1 MNYNENKIR
10 VDWYERPE
18 IREVILGK
26 PSELED
32 QLEFLKLIHTRCDEL
47 ESYWTL
53 IREDQPHLEIIKSYL
68 DEIEWY
74 NDEHQKLIKWL
85 FPIISNERDKFFALY
100 RFYFWMKD
108 FDNDQM
114 FAYLT
119 MVSKQ
124 PGLTRI
130 GEKIADSP
138 QILTDPQAVVAQHIL
153 LGYKQNEISK
163 ILGITPQAVN
173 DHLKRVSPKASK
185 V

>member
-1 MNYNENKIR
+1 MNYNKKNIR
-10 VDWYERPE
+10 IDWYERPE

-26 PSELED
+26 PSEVED

-53 IREDQPHLEIIKSYL
+53 IREDQPDLEIIKSYL

-74 NDEHQKLIKWL
+74 NDEHEELIKWL

-100 RFYFWMKD
+100 RFYLWMKD

-114 FAYLT
+114 FAYIT
-119 MVSKQ
+119 MLSD
-124 PGLTRI
+124 PSGLNGI
-130 GEKIADSP
+130 GEQQANSP
-138 QILTDPQAVVAQHIL
+138 EILTDPQAVVAQYIL

-173 DHLKRVSPKASK
+173 DHLKRVSPKANK
-185 V
+185 I

>member
-26 PSELED
+26 SSELDD
-32 QLEFLKLIHTRCDEL
+32 QFKFLKLIHERCDEL
-47 ESYWTL
+47 ESYWTF
-53 IREDQPHLEIIKSYL
+53 IREDQPDLEIVKSYL

-74 NDEHQKLIKWL
+74 NDEHEGLIKWL
-85 FPIISNERDKFFALY
+85 FPVVSNEQDKLFALY
-100 RFYFWMKD
+100 RFYLWMKD

-119 MVSKQ
+119 MVSEQ
-124 PGLTRI
+124 SGLTGI
-130 GEKIADSP
+130 GEKIADRP
-138 QILTDPQAVVAQHIL
+138 QTLTDPQAIVAQYIL

-163 ILGITPQAVN
+163 ILDIPPQAVMTI
-173 DHLKRVSPKASK
+173 
-185 V
+185 